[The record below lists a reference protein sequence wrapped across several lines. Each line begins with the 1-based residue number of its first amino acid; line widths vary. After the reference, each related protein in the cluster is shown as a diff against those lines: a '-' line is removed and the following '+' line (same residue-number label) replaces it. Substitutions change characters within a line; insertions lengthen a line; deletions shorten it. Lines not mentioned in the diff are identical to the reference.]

1 MEAHCAEAH
10 GALAHGGILRAR
22 DRIGRVIDEVLKN
35 VVEELHR
42 IRDELR
48 VILPII
54 EVFEIEG

>member
-22 DRIGRVIDEVLKN
+22 DLIGRVIDEVLKN

-48 VILPII
+48 VILPLI